1 MVTSWRGKG
10 EEIWNARRKPAT
22 ALCEQ
27 VSYTLRQEILTLQ
40 ILTAVET

>member
-27 VSYTLRQEILTLQ
+27 VSYTMRQEILTQDLQ
-40 ILTAVET
+40 TFRF